1 LRLRLANVQ
10 FALGNIASGFQCLHV
25 LRNTYEALGNHLLVG
40 TALSWES
47 IAAVRFGDLGD
58 ARKTR
63 AASLLIFR
71 ETEHGMYAW
80 AVWEQGEIERVA
92 GNVDA
97 ARRHYESAR
106 QLFEQMAYHDGLAF
120 YHRGLGDLAQARG
133 DFATAWQE
141 FERSLEF
148 AREVHHEWVAVYA
161 HCGLGQ
167 AALGLGRPATARER
181 FVEALRDSRDPG
193 LTTMALAGLA
203 ALQAATG
210 AFEDAVELSSF
221 VVQHGAT
228 WSETRQ
234 QAQSVL
240 ESAARQ
246 LPAER
251 VEAAA
256 DRGKLATLQT
266 VTSRWL
272 EL

>member
-1 LRLRLANVQ
+1 MRQARQ
-10 FALGNIASGFQCLHV
+10 T
-25 LRNTYEALGNHLLVG
+25 REAAWRILQ
-40 TALSWES
+40 ES
-47 IAAVRFGDLGD
+47 QGSDR
-58 ARKTR
+58 
-63 AASLLIFR
+63 
-71 ETEHGMYAW
+71 AW
-80 AVWEQGEIERVA
+80 AVWELGELERVA
-92 GNVDA
+92 GAADV
-97 ARRHYESAR
+97 ARRHFETAR
-106 QLFEQMAYHDGLAF
+106 QLFEQTPVREGLAF

-141 FERSLEF
+141 FEGSLEL
-148 AREVHHEWVAVYA
+148 AREVHHDWAAAYA
-161 HCGLGQ
+161 CCGLGR
-167 AALGLGRPATARER
+167 AALGLGQHTSARER

-228 WSETRQ
+228 WNETRQ